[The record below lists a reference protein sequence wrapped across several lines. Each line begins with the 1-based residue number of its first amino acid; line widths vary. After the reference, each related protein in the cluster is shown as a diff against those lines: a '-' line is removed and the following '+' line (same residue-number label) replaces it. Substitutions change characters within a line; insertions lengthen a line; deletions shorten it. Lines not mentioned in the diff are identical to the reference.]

1 MENLK
6 NYIESI
12 ISSTDWNVSFYNK
25 GNNAFYVCF
34 QIYTSAGRDLNV
46 EIELPD
52 DAGEDELSQKLT
64 EYDEGFDVSYE
75 TYIWLDSFGHGK
87 NGAPHELEDVLND
100 TKEAKRLIEE
110 LAESFA

>member
-1 MENLK
+1 M
-6 NYIESI
+6 
-12 ISSTDWNVSFYNK
+12 
-25 GNNAFYVCF
+25 
-34 QIYTSAGRDLNV
+34 
-46 EIELPD
+46 
-52 DAGEDELSQKLT
+52 
-64 EYDEGFDVSYE
+64 SYE

>member
-1 MENLK
+1 MRNLK

-12 ISSTDWNVSFYNK
+12 ISSTDWNVSFYDN
-25 GNNAFYVCF
+25 GNDAFCVCF

-52 DAGEDELSQKLT
+52 DAGKDELRQKLT
-64 EYDEGFDVSYE
+64 EYGEGFDVSYE
-75 TYIWLDSFGHGK
+75 TYIWIDNFGHGK
-87 NGAPHELEDVLND
+87 YGAPHELEDVLND